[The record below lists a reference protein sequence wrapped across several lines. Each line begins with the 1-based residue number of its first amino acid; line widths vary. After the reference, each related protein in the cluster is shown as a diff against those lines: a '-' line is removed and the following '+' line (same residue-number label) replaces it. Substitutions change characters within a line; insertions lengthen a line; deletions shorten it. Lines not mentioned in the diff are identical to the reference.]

1 MTNNSYH
8 YLGFVEKCAEFG
20 INEASAFQLYK
31 KAAPWGALLKFLGRT
46 SKFLTRGRAG
56 SGLVRAGL
64 RSDIKSVGKQIAK
77 AQAKGSGNLAQ
88 LINNQKA
95 NVGNLVTEM
104 GNKGAHIP
112 GQIKAMMTGAKTDA
126 TREALKLQKTLGRSG
141 LSGADQYAS
150 LKGGLKNMTRA
161 TPKTIQAELAHNQAL
176 VDAGKAARG
185 ARGAQGATGALQQAG
200 GAPVGGAPAPAPVGG
215 APAPAP
221 VGGAPAPAPV
231 GGAPAPAPTGG
242 AMAGGVPTG
251 AAGAEQGSMMQS
263 IRNRIR
269 QAPLTSLALGVGGGY
284 MIGSRGN
291 QQQAQQEQP
300 QAQPMF
306 VMPQGRGYYM

>member
-20 INEASAFQLYK
+20 LNEASAFQLYK
-31 KAAPWGALLKFLGRT
+31 KAAPWGALLKSLGRT
-46 SKFLTRGRAG
+46 AKFLTRGRVG

-112 GQIKAMMTGAKTDA
+112 GQIKAMMNGAKTDA

-161 TPKTIQAELAHNQAL
+161 TPKTIPAELAHNQAL

-185 ARGAQGATGALQQAG
+185 ARGAKGAKGALQQAG
-200 GAPVGGAPAPAPVGG
+200 GAPAGGAT
-215 APAPAP
+215 
-221 VGGAPAPAPV
+221 APAPV

-242 AMAGGVPTG
+242 AMVGSAPAG

-269 QAPLTSLALGVGGGY
+269 QAPLTSLALGGGVGY
-284 MIGSRGN
+284 MMGSRGN
-291 QQQAQQEQP
+291 QQQEQQEQP
-300 QAQPMF
+300 QMQSTF